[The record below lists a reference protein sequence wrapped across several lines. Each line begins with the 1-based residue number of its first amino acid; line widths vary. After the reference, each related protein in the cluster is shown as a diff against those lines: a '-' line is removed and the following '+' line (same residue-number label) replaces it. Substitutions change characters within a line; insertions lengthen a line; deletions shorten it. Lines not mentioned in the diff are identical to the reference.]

1 MKNSTQEEGELQM
14 NTIVETKKVYKTY
27 GMNGVAVEAV
37 RGVDLKVNAGE
48 FVAIVGPSGSGK
60 SSLLHML
67 GAMDRPTSG
76 EVLFDGHDLA
86 KMGDGRRTDLRAKH
100 IGFVFQTFNL
110 LPTLNAF
117 ENIEIAM
124 RLAGMGRK
132 ERKARTDE
140 LLQRVGLGQRARHQP
155 RYLSGGERQRVA
167 IARALANRP
176 QLLLADEPTGNL
188 DSKTGIDILELLRS
202 ICTDNGQTVVLVTH
216 DFRAASYAD
225 RVLVLR
231 DGQIRGEARLQGGQD
246 VSKVLGQLL
255 KLELQ

>member
-1 MKNSTQEEGELQM
+1 
-14 NTIVETKKVYKTY
+14 
-27 GMNGVAVEAV
+27 MNGVAVEAV
-37 RGVDLKVNAGE
+37 RGIDLKVDSGE

-76 EVLFDGHDLA
+76 EVLFDGCSLA
-86 KMGDGRRTDLRAKH
+86 KMSDGQRTDLRARR

-110 LPTLNAF
+110 LPTLNAY
-117 ENIEIAM
+117 ENVEIAM
-124 RLAGMGRK
+124 RLAGTGRP

-140 LLQRVGLGQRARHQP
+140 LLERFGLSQRAKHQP

-188 DSKTGIDILELLRS
+188 DSKSGMDILVLLRN
-202 ICTDNGQTVVLVTH
+202 ICTENGQTVVLVTN
-216 DFRAASYAD
+216 DFRAASFAD

-231 DGQIRGEARLQGGQD
+231 DGRIRGEASIKGAKDTHKTL
-246 VSKVLGQLL
+246 SQLL
-255 KLELQ
+255 ELELQ